1 MKATRLN
8 KHTDAI
14 YLATI
19 GLENDLLNRIRGSVK
34 ERNQPGATA
43 ALPNVMQSDIVSDFS
58 NLTLEEWHQRQK
70 YVDTAKAEQTKNWT
84 KLQLNEGKTQDL
96 HTRTGP
102 RPNFEPEDCCVMCN
116 KTPAR
121 RCGCCRSIYYCSK
134 NCQESEFPSHKLLC
148 KKFATQPGQPI
159 LIWIFTKRRYDEDS
173 REWWTDALVH
183 SYLGPGSPNTGRLH
197 VEHNEV
203 RDRNLG
209 SGFASSTLRNEG
221 YCVTLLHRDA
231 YLIDNSPPNQS
242 ILASVRA
249 SSTTSPPHAYNGPM
263 VAMRQIHPEDY
274 ADIKPA
280 NFRHLM
286 DYLVRYANTDVR
298 ESVPD
303 LQYRAHKVVRGVK
316 VCCDG
321 EIKLHGSEPFVT
333 VDINR
338 STRISLSARQRDS
351 ISPISAH
358 LGIPLLFWK
367 DPNPEFHHDPP
378 GWDGIWSASS
388 NQNVAFMM
396 METNPLDSSWG
407 WAPLYWNHDIGNVW
421 VARQDEQ
428 DLDVREV
435 AMMCR
440 FARHELQRIFN
451 NVMISEGSTLLD
463 KKRVLSFITRENMRA
478 FWEETGGDE
487 AASSYEPFAS

>member
-1 MKATRLN
+1 
-8 KHTDAI
+8 
-14 YLATI
+14 
-19 GLENDLLNRIRGSVK
+19 
-34 ERNQPGATA
+34 
-43 ALPNVMQSDIVSDFS
+43 
-58 NLTLEEWHQRQK
+58 
-70 YVDTAKAEQTKNWT
+70 
-84 KLQLNEGKTQDL
+84 
-96 HTRTGP
+96 
-102 RPNFEPEDCCVMCN
+102 
-116 KTPAR
+116 
-121 RCGCCRSIYYCSK
+121 
-134 NCQESEFPSHKLLC
+134 
-148 KKFATQPGQPI
+148 
-159 LIWIFTKRRYDEDS
+159 
-173 REWWTDALVH
+173 
-183 SYLGPGSPNTGRLH
+183 
-197 VEHNEV
+197 
-203 RDRNLG
+203 
-209 SGFASSTLRNEG
+209 
-221 YCVTLLHRDA
+221 
-231 YLIDNSPPNQS
+231 
-242 ILASVRA
+242 
-249 SSTTSPPHAYNGPM
+249 M

-274 ADIKPA
+274 ADIKLA
-280 NFRHLM
+280 DFRHLM

-351 ISPISAH
+351 ISPISAL
-358 LGIPLLFWK
+358 LGIPLIFWK

-388 NQNVAFMM
+388 NQNVAFMI

-440 FARHELQRIFN
+440 FARHKLQRMFE

-487 AASSYEPFAS
+487 TASSYESVAS